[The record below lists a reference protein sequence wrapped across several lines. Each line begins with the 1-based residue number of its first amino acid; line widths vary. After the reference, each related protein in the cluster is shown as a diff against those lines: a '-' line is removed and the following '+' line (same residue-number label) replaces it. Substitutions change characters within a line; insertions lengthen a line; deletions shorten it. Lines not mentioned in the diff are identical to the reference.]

1 MRFLIAVLVS
11 LFSLSALAQS
21 VPAPALAAN
30 AWVLVDHATG
40 QVLAGKD
47 PDARIEPA
55 SLTKLMTAYL
65 TFAALKAG
73 TITPDQVVPVSTKAW
88 RMEGSRMF
96 IEPNKPVTVDELI
109 RGVIV
114 QSGNDACVALAETI
128 AGSEEAFAA
137 LMNREAQRLGM
148 VNTNFTNSQ
157 KMIDTSPSMVCAP
170 CGRLVSTHSVMR

>member
-73 TITPDQVVPVSTKAW
+73 TITPDQVVPVST
-88 RMEGSRMF
+88 
-96 IEPNKPVTVDELI
+96 
-109 RGVIV
+109 
-114 QSGNDACVALAETI
+114 
-128 AGSEEAFAA
+128 
-137 LMNREAQRLGM
+137 
-148 VNTNFTNSQ
+148 
-157 KMIDTSPSMVCAP
+157 
-170 CGRLVSTHSVMR
+170 